1 MSGEGKRFS
10 EGEKNFEKKVEN
22 PLTNSPKSDIINTKG
37 EGKHHKPERVT
48 AMKKATL
55 QNILSLINGAKLPED
70 TMNTL
75 RDEVFAEVT
84 KGDAQKAKNAEAYE
98 SIHDLVIGTLSAT
111 PVTVAE
117 IWESIEGEV
126 PEGITKGKVQYALT
140 HLWQDEIVKVEGKPN
155 GYRKA

>member
-1 MSGEGKRFS
+1 
-10 EGEKNFEKKVEN
+10 
-22 PLTNSPKSDIINTKG
+22 
-37 EGKHHKPERVT
+37 
-48 AMKKATL
+48 MKKATL

-98 SIHDLVIGTLSAT
+98 SIHDIVVGTLTAV

-117 IWESIEGEV
+117 LWESIEDEV

-140 HLWQDEIVKVEGKPN
+140 HLWQDEIVKIEGKPN
-155 GYRKA
+155 CYKKA